1 MTEKRDFDVEE
12 TLVDNV
18 EEELQDIASQNDST
32 VKNND
37 GISSVE
43 VQELL
48 DKISAKEKESEEYL
62 DLARRTKAEFEN
74 FRKRTQKEKESL
86 YDDGFSDAVK
96 NVLPIL
102 DNLERAVSFNTSEK
116 SSFSEG
122 VEMVLKMF
130 KDSLSKM
137 GIEEIEAVGKK
148 FDPDFHNAVMHIE
161 DEALEENVIVEVLQK
176 GYKFKNKV
184 IRYSMVKVAN

>member
-1 MTEKRDFDVEE
+1 MTENRDFDVEE
-12 TLVDNV
+12 TLKDNF
-18 EEELQDIASQNDST
+18 EEELKEKDVQNENSA
-32 VKNND
+32 KNS
-37 GISSVE
+37 GGTSSSE

-48 DKISAKEKESEEYL
+48 EKISSKEKESEEYL

-74 FRKRTQKEKESL
+74 FRKRTQKEKEAQ

-102 DNLERAVSFNTSEK
+102 DNLERAVAFNTSEK
-116 SSFSEG
+116 SSFTEG

-130 KDSLSKM
+130 KDTLSKM
-137 GIEEIEAVGKK
+137 GVEEIEDVGNK
-148 FDPDFHNAVMHIE
+148 FDPDIHNAVMHIE
-161 DEALEENVIVEVLQK
+161 DETLEENVIVEVLQK